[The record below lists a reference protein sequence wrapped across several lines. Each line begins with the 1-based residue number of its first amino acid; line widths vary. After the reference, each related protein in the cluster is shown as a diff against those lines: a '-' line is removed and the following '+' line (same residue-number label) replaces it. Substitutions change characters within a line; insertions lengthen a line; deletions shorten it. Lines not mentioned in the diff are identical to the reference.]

1 MVLLHF
7 VYDVTEYMALRLP
20 TRVLAAFILIQAILH
35 SSCRA
40 MHIRT
45 WRRRFLHLQG
55 LDLLQFSTLFEQSN
69 TVYILLLPL
78 MEKRGWHHVHG
89 ALLQRRRFYIG
100 STSVSAHS
108 RQDARLR
115 KYRLLQRG
123 DFCNAELMLHY
134 VHTRGDLFQAVL
146 IPIHCFETLHQ
157 ARASEYSLIHSWKPQ
172 LNAPWIV
179 RPNPTSTTRFT
190 QPSL

>member
-7 VYDVTEYMALRLP
+7 VYDVGEYMALRLP
-20 TRVLAAFILIQAILH
+20 ARVLAAFILIQAICH

-45 WRRRFLHLQG
+45 WETSISSFARTHSFGVLNIVRTKQHSICSPYA
-55 LDLLQFSTLFEQSN
+55 LDGKASMASHSWGSYTASE
-69 TVYILLLPL
+69 IC
-78 MEKRGWHHVHG
+78 
-89 ALLQRRRFYIG
+89 IG

-134 VHTRGDLFQAVL
+134 FPARGDLFHAVL
-146 IPIHCFETLHQ
+146 IPVHCFESLHQ
-157 ARASEYSLIHSWKPQ
+157 ARASEYSFIHSWKP
-172 LNAPWIV
+172 
-179 RPNPTSTTRFT
+179 
-190 QPSL
+190 PS

>member
-7 VYDVTEYMALRLP
+7 VYDVGEYMALRLP
-20 TRVLAAFILIQAILH
+20 ARVLAAFILIQAICQ

-55 LDLLQFSTLFEQSN
+55 LTLLEFSTLFEQSN
-69 TVYILLLPL
+69 TVYVLLMPL
-78 MEKRGWHHVHG
+78 MEKRGWHHIHG
-89 ALLQRRRFYIG
+89 ALIQRRRFYIG

-115 KYRLLQRG
+115 KYRLRQRG
-123 DFCNAELMLHY
+123 DFCNAELMLQYFHI
-134 VHTRGDLFQAVL
+134 RGDLLHAVL
-146 IPIHCFETLHQ
+146 IPVHCFESLHQ
-157 ARASEYSLIHSWKPQ
+157 ARASEYSFIHSWKP
-172 LNAPWIV
+172 
-179 RPNPTSTTRFT
+179 
-190 QPSL
+190 PS